1 MFKKVLIAEDH
12 DTENVA
18 VQITLRD
25 LGVNHPKYVY
35 YCDHALT
42 WIKNAIRDGEPYDLL
57 ITDIEFEDDGNF
69 QEIKDGLA
77 LIKAV
82 KEIQP
87 DIKTIIFTGKDRSVT
102 INEMFKA
109 GQIDGHVIKARRGGQ
124 HLREAIQAV
133 YQNRI
138 YQSPDTKKIIQEQNS
153 HEFTQLD
160 LHIIKLLYEGIAQKD
175 MPQYLQQRDIKP
187 SSLSS
192 IEKRLNLMKDIL
204 GFTKN
209 EQLVAYCKEM
219 ELI

>member
-25 LGVNHPKYVY
+25 LGVHNPKYVY

-87 DIKTIIFTGKDRSVT
+87 DIKTIIFTGKDRSIA
-102 INEMFKA
+102 INEMFKSS
-109 GQIDGHVIKARRGGQ
+109 QIDGHVIKARRGGQ

-138 YQSPDTKKIIQEQNS
+138 YQSPNTKKIIQEQNS

-160 LHIIKLLYEGIAQKD
+160 LHIIKLLYEGVAQKD